1 MLTAFAHAIDL
12 HNLTMTFK
20 DALAGMADPWVIVVV
35 LVLTTFL
42 LEDVAIAAGV
52 ALAVQGTI
60 SWSLSLAAVAGGIAA
75 GDVGLYALGVAA
87 TRIPWLRQRY
97 VGEKADWGRAQLQ
110 RRLSSAILLARVI
123 PGLRLVTYTV
133 AGFVRVP
140 FVLFCGWVLVAVALW
155 TGSLYV
161 FSVAIGH
168 ALALALGIPLV
179 LAAALPILLLAL
191 AIPAWRTLQK
201 FGKRRLKPTAKPPSA
216 AAAFASTSASTPAS
230 TSAPTSAPTATTL
243 TTALTHSPVPS
254 PNASAHRRI

>member
-1 MLTAFAHAIDL
+1 MLNAFAHVTDW
-12 HNLTMTFK
+12 HTLTMTFK
-20 DALAGMADPWVIVVV
+20 DALAGMADPWVIAVV

-60 SWSLSLAAVAGGIAA
+60 SWSLSLAAVAGGIAV
-75 GDVGLYALGVAA
+75 GDIGLYALGVAA
-87 TRIPWLRQRY
+87 TRVPWLRQRY

-140 FVLFCGWVLVAVALW
+140 FAPFCGWVLVAVALW
-155 TGSLYV
+155 TGGLYL

-168 ALALALGIPLV
+168 ALAVALGIPLV

-191 AIPAWRTLQK
+191 AIPAWRALQK
-201 FGKRRLKPTAKPPSA
+201 FGWRRIEPSA
-216 AAAFASTSASTPAS
+216 KSPPASASTSVPGA
-230 TSAPTSAPTATTL
+230 TSA
-243 TTALTHSPVPS
+243 
-254 PNASAHRRI
+254 ASLPINSVHRRT

>member
-1 MLTAFAHAIDL
+1 MNDVAHFADWNTVIAAY
-12 HNLTMTFK
+12 K

-52 ALAVQGTI
+52 ALAVHGSI
-60 SWSLSLAAVAGGIAA
+60 SWGLSFAAVAGGIAL
-75 GDVGLYALGVAA
+75 GDIGLYGLGIAA
-87 TRIPWLRQRY
+87 TRVPWLKRRY

-140 FVLFCGWVLVAVALW
+140 FMPFCGWVLFAVLLW
-155 TGSLYV
+155 TGGLYL

-168 ALALALGIPLV
+168 ALAVAMGIPLA
-179 LAAALPILLLAL
+179 LAAALPILLFAL
-191 AIPAWRTLQK
+191 AIPIWRAAQK
-201 FGKRRLKPTAKPPSA
+201 HRQ
-216 AAAFASTSASTPAS
+216 
-230 TSAPTSAPTATTL
+230 
-243 TTALTHSPVPS
+243 AL
-254 PNASAHRRI
+254 R